1 MKRVAMMLGLS
12 GVLLFGLGVGTGL
25 AAKTYADSKNRVEK
39 DRTDLSGA
47 PGMEVI
53 ASLAEY
59 KPGDS
64 LDLHSHPG
72 IEASYVVQGA
82 SLGFAGEAPI
92 KLTTGSTLLA
102 LRDIKHGD
110 FKIVGDTS
118 LKLYTVHIVDK
129 GKPLY
134 EFGN

>member
-1 MKRVAMMLGLS
+1 MKRVSLLLGLA
-12 GVLLFGLGVGTGL
+12 GVSLFCLGVGTGL
-25 AAKTYADSKNRVEK
+25 SAKAYSDSKNRVEK
-39 DRTDLSGA
+39 NRTDLSGA

-53 ASLAEY
+53 ASIAEY
-59 KPGDS
+59 KPGES

-92 KLTTGSTLLA
+92 VLATGSTLLA

-110 FKIVGDTS
+110 FTIVGDTS

-129 GKPLY
+129 GEPLY
-134 EFGN
+134 EFGK

>member
-1 MKRVAMMLGLS
+1 MKRVSLLLGLA
-12 GVLLFGLGVGTGL
+12 GVSLFCLGVGTGL
-25 AAKTYADSKNRVEK
+25 AAKGYGDSKNRVEK
-39 DRTDLSGA
+39 NRTDLSGA

-53 ASLAEY
+53 ASIAEY
-59 KPGDS
+59 KPGES

-92 KLTTGSTLLA
+92 VLATGSTLLA

-110 FKIVGDTS
+110 FKVVGDTS

-129 GKPLY
+129 GEPLY
-134 EFGN
+134 EFGK